1 MKRLILVILILA
13 LLCGCSSAPAA
24 STPAASTPA
33 ATEHDHEHDHAEHS
47 HSLAPDFTVYD
58 LQGKPVKLSD
68 FQGIPVVVNFWA
80 SWCGPCKSEM
90 PDFEEVCKELEGKVQ
105 FMMVNLTDGTSE
117 TVESAAAFLT
127 EAGYTFPVFFDTD
140 QEAATQYGI
149 SSIPATFF
157 IDACGGG
164 VAYCRGAITREQL
177 MQGIGMILPE

>member
-13 LLCGCSSAPAA
+13 LLCGCSSA
-24 STPAASTPA
+24 PAASTPA

-90 PDFEEVCKELEGKVQ
+90 PDFEEV
-105 FMMVNLTDGTSE
+105 
-117 TVESAAAFLT
+117 
-127 EAGYTFPVFFDTD
+127 
-140 QEAATQYGI
+140 
-149 SSIPATFF
+149 
-157 IDACGGG
+157 
-164 VAYCRGAITREQL
+164 
-177 MQGIGMILPE
+177 